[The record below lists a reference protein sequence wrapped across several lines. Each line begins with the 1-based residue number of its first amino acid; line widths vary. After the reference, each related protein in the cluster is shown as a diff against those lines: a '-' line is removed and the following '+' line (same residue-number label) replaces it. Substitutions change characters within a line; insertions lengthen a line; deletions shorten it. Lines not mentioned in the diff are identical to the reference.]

1 MPNPLTSSHW
11 GTYRVEMKGGE
22 PISLNAFEED
32 PEPSLIGRA
41 IIDTRT
47 GPCRI
52 PQPMIRRGFLEK
64 GVESDRTLRG
74 QDAFV
79 PVDWKTA
86 LDMVAEELDRV
97 RDAFGHESIYA
108 GSYGWA
114 SAGRFHHAQ
123 SQLRRFMNMYGG
135 CTTSRDSYSYAAAEV
150 ILPHIVGP
158 MAELL
163 EKHTSWRSIAE
174 AGSLVVA
181 FGGMASR
188 NSQMN
193 AGGAGRHSQPG
204 DMRAAR
210 AAGAE
215 FVNIG
220 PYQSDVN
227 EELNAEWMPIR
238 PNTDVA
244 LMLAI
249 AHTLVSE
256 DLHDREF
263 LARNCVGFEQFLPYL
278 MGETDGQP
286 KSANWAAPIV
296 ELDAD
301 RIVSL
306 ARKMVTRPTFLNAS
320 WSLTRQQNG
329 EQPIWMIV
337 VLACLLGGI
346 GKPGTGFG
354 LGLGAVNGVGS
365 DRAYLPW
372 AALPAGKNPVES
384 FIPVARI
391 ADMLLNPEET
401 FRYNGGTYTYPDV
414 RLVYWV
420 GGNPYHHHQDL
431 NRLRRAW
438 QKIETVIV
446 HDPFWTATARHAD
459 IILPTTVALERN
471 DLAASTRDSY
481 LIAMD
486 KVVEPYAMSR
496 NDHDIF
502 AGLASRLSA
511 RNHAEK
517 DFEKEF
523 RGGLDEAGW
532 IRRLYDKSRKRGR
545 KFDHDLP
552 DFEEFIKHGSLGLD
566 PPREARVML
575 QGFRKDPASAP
586 LKTPS
591 GRIEIFSETIS
602 GFGLQGNPGHPVWQE
617 TEEWL
622 GAENIEQ
629 YPLHLV
635 THQPERRLHSQLD
648 QSAHSRSGKVKGRE
662 PCRLNPKDAAARGIG
677 DGDIVRL
684 FNERGR
690 CISAAKLDEN
700 VRQGVIMMATGAWY
714 DPDWKNDPDC
724 CNHGNPNVL
733 TRDFPTSEI
742 ACGPSALSCLVEIES
757 FEGEPPEV
765 AIHEPPHIAGSGGKA
780 N

>member
-1 MPNPLTSSHW
+1 MPSPLTSSHW
-11 GTYRVEMKGGE
+11 GTYRVEMKDGE
-22 PISLNAFEED
+22 PVSLTAFEED
-32 PEPSLIGRA
+32 PTPSPIGNA

-52 PQPMIRRGFLEK
+52 PQPMVRRGFLEK
-64 GVESDRTLRG
+64 GVQSDRTLRG

-79 PVDWKTA
+79 PVDWDTA
-86 LDMVAEELDRV
+86 LDMVGAELERV
-97 RDAFGHESIYA
+97 RDNFGHEGIYA

-163 EKHTSWRSIAE
+163 ETHTSWRSIAE
-174 AGSLVVA
+174 SGSLVVA

-204 DMRAAR
+204 DMRVAR
-210 AAGAE
+210 AAGIE
-215 FVNIG
+215 FINIG
-220 PYQSDVN
+220 PCQSDVSD
-227 EELNAEWMPIR
+227 ELGAEWMPIR

-256 DLHDREF
+256 GLQDQEF
-263 LARNCVGFEQFLPYL
+263 LDRYCVGFERFLSYL

-286 KSANWAAPIV
+286 KSASWAAPIV
-296 ELDAD
+296 ELEAD

-306 ARKMVTRPTFLNAS
+306 ARKMATRPTFLNAS

-329 EQPIWMIV
+329 EQPIWMAV
-337 VLACLLGGI
+337 VLACMLGGI

-372 AALPAGKNPVES
+372 AALPAGKNPVGS

-391 ADMLLNPEET
+391 ADMLLNPGEK
-401 FRYNGGTYTYPDV
+401 FHYNGGTYRYPDV
-414 RLVYWV
+414 RLVYWA

-438 QKIETVIV
+438 RQIETVVV

-459 IILPTTVALERN
+459 IVLPTTIALERN

-481 LIAMD
+481 LVAMN
-486 KVVEPYAMSR
+486 KVTEPYAMSR

-511 RNHAEK
+511 CANTEK
-517 DFEKEF
+517 GFESEF

-532 IRRLYDKSRKRGR
+532 LRKLYDESRERGK
-545 KFDHDLP
+545 KFNHDLP
-552 DFEEFIKHGSLGLD
+552 EFEEFLEGGSLCLE
-566 PPREARVML
+566 PPRDARVML
-575 QGFRKDPASAP
+575 REFRNDPVYAP

-591 GRIEIFSETIS
+591 GRIEIFSEVIA
-602 GFGLQGNPGHPVWQE
+602 GFGLRDNPGHPVWQE
-617 TEEWL
+617 PQEWL
-622 GAENIEQ
+622 GAETADQ
-629 YPLHLV
+629 YPLHLI

-648 QSAHSRSGKVKGRE
+648 PSTHSHAGKVKGRE
-662 PCRLNPKDAAARGIG
+662 PCRLNPEDAAARGIK

-684 FNERGR
+684 FNGRGR
-690 CISAAKLDEN
+690 SISAAKLDKS
-700 VRQGVIMMATGAWY
+700 VRPGVIMMATGAWY
-714 DPDWKNDPDC
+714 DPDWENDPEC
-724 CNHGNPNVL
+724 CRHGNPNVL
-733 TRDFPTSEI
+733 TRDFPTSGI
-742 ACGPSALSCLVEIES
+742 ASGPSALSCLVEIERLDTD
-757 FEGEPPEV
+757 PPDV
-765 AIHEPPHIAGSGGKA
+765 KIHMPPRLESSG
-780 N
+780 